1 MNVKREDAESPMEV
15 APSVTERPA
24 YKHAGHMS
32 KAFEVLNVLRRQNLL
47 CDIVLVADGL
57 EIPCHRAVLAA
68 CSPYFYA
75 MFTSD
80 LAEARADRIVLQ
92 EIDGKALSLLIDFV
106 YSGEVQVTEENVQV
120 CSDPSSC
127 V

>member
-1 MNVKREDAESPMEV
+1 MDVTPV
-15 APSVTERPA
+15 ALERPA

-32 KAFEVLNVLRRQNLL
+32 KAFEILHVLRRQNLL
-47 CDIVLVADGL
+47 CDVQLVADGL
-57 EIPCHRAVLAA
+57 EIPSHKAVLAA

-92 EIDGKALSLLIDFV
+92 EVDGKALALLIDFA
-106 YSGEVQVTEENVQV
+106 YTGEVHVTEDNVQV
-120 CSDPSSC
+120 GLIINFIYDN
-127 V
+127 

>member
-1 MNVKREDAESPMEV
+1 MIQITNVKTEDNETPMD
-15 APSVTERPA
+15 VTPLSLERPA
-24 YKHAGHMS
+24 YKHAGHMA

-47 CDIVLVADGL
+47 CDIILVADGL
-57 EIPCHRAVLAA
+57 EIPAHKAVLAA

-92 EIDGKALSLLIDFV
+92 EVDGKALSLLIDFV
-106 YSGEVQVTEENVQV
+106 YSGEIQVTEDNVQV
-120 CSDPSSC
+120 
-127 V
+127 